1 MSGVISEPVKSP
13 PVDPSCE
20 DDRVNEPRW
29 IGRWPTTDWTFIT
42 SGSIRSI
49 RVPPSGTEGR
59 GDLAPVIVL
68 VIAAQV
74 SAALVLTGMC
84 PLVVNIVA
92 GLFLL
97 IALPVMLVNAKI
109 NWPESTKL
117 HEALVYSLALVVLGI
132 MVGGLVINE
141 VLPLVGVA
149 RPLDRV
155 PVVVTLLIALT
166 ALAVWRHERW
176 RLYDGHFPAR
186 RARMYPAIGRRD
198 QALLLA
204 GAIMVVASV
213 TGAFRLNNGAGGS
226 VAIAMLIL
234 AAVVIVAVFT
244 WRRRVNE
251 STIMVTIYLLSLSLL
266 LITSLRG
273 WFLAG
278 HDIQR
283 EFRVF
288 DIASSQGVWRMEW
301 FRDAYNACLS
311 INILP
316 TIIERATGIPEAYIY
331 KVVYQLLFALCPVL
345 IYLIGRRFASK
356 PVSILGVVYFIAF
369 PVYCNDMPF
378 INRQEV
384 AFFFL
389 GTALLLITNHDLPI
403 RARQIAFVIFGIGI
417 ILSHYSTTYVMLA
430 VLIVGRIY
438 TRVYPV
444 ARKLMEKPL
453 WGLRPLSGRS
463 RHRANAAP
471 PAVLNSAV
479 ILTLAVLAFLWVTL
493 TGTGGEVEET
503 YSTTVNQL
511 TGKDPNGQRSSDGS
525 YSIFGHKKV
534 SMEKRMKEYG
544 NDTLQTREKH
554 PEGYYP
560 LSEVQKY
567 TMPIVTPEQLP
578 VTTLGKAVE
587 RLGINV
593 SMTNRLLRSK
603 APIML
608 QLFVALGFLMVL
620 LGRARGF
627 LPSFEFIAGAAAF
640 MVIVSS
646 QVVLP
651 FVSVEYGILRTFDQ
665 GLFWLAPFLAVG
677 SIQAFGWLGRPTSM
691 RVALGCATAFFVSLT
706 GLMPQLLGGV
716 VPQLHLNNAGLYYNC
731 FYFHPQELSAIEWLQ
746 PRIKS
751 EWDES
756 GHPSTIQAE
765 VATDK
770 YSVSRLQ
777 NYSDIHPTDDIFP
790 LLLRKKAYVF
800 MGYTAVSRDE
810 VTFVESG
817 DPVTYKY
824 PFDFLDN
831 NKSLIYSSNGVRIY
845 R

>member
-1 MSGVISEPVKSP
+1 MIGV
-13 PVDPSCE
+13 
-20 DDRVNEPRW
+20 
-29 IGRWPTTDWTFIT
+29 IT

-49 RVPPSGTEGR
+49 RVRPSGTEGP
-59 GDLAPVIVL
+59 GDLVPVIVL

-109 NWPESTKL
+109 NWPESIKL

-155 PVVVTLLIALT
+155 PVVVTLLGALT

-186 RARMYPAIGRRD
+186 RVRMCPAIGRRD

-213 TGAFRLNNGAGGS
+213 VGAFRLNNGAGGS
-226 VAIAMLIL
+226 VTIAMLIL
-234 AAVVIVAVFT
+234 AAVVVVAVFS
-244 WRRRVNE
+244 WQRRLNE

-266 LITSLRG
+266 LMTSLRG

-288 DIASSQGVWRMEW
+288 DIASGQGLWNMAW
-301 FRDAYNACLS
+301 FPDAYNACLS
-311 INILP
+311 LNILP
-316 TIIERATGIPEAYIY
+316 TIIERTTGISEAYIY
-331 KVVYQLLFALCPVL
+331 KAVFQLLYALCPVL

-369 PVYCNDMPF
+369 PTYVTDMPF
-378 INRQEV
+378 INRQEI

-389 GTALLLITNHDLPI
+389 GTALLVITNHDLPI
-403 RARQIAFVIFGIGI
+403 RARQIAFIIFGIGVI
-417 ILSHYSTTYVMLA
+417 FSHYSTTYVMLT
-430 VLIVGRIY
+430 VLVVGWIF
-438 TRVYPV
+438 TG
-444 ARKLMEKPL
+444 ARKLVEKLPAQYRR
-453 WGLRPLSGRS
+453 RPFLSGRL
-463 RHRANAAP
+463 RRRANVA
-471 PAVLNSAV
+471 PAVVNSAV
-479 ILTLAVLAFLWVTL
+479 ILTLAVLTFSWVGL
-493 TGTGGEVEET
+493 TGSGGELDET
-503 YSTTVNQL
+503 YNTTVNQL
-511 TGKDPNGQRSSDGS
+511 TGKDSNGQRSSDS
-525 YSIFGHKKV
+525 RYSILGGTKA
-534 SMEKRMKEYG
+534 SPEKLLKDYG
-544 NDTLQTREKH
+544 DDTLLKREETEEKKR
-554 PEGYYP
+554 ESYYP

-567 TMPIVTPEQLP
+567 TMPIAAPDALP

-593 SMTNRLLRSK
+593 SMINRLLRSG
-603 APIML
+603 APLML
-608 QLFVALGFLMVL
+608 QLFIGLGFLMVL
-620 LGRARGF
+620 FGRARGF
-627 LPSFEFIAGAAAF
+627 LPRFEFIAGAAAC
-640 MVIVSS
+640 VVSIAS
-646 QVVLP
+646 HVALP
-651 FVSVEYGILRTFDQ
+651 FVSTQYGILRTFAQ
-665 GLFWLAPFLAVG
+665 GLFWLAPFLAGG

-691 RVALGCATAFFVSLT
+691 RVALGCATVYFLSLT
-706 GLMPQLLGGV
+706 GVISQLLGGYEG
-716 VPQLHLNNAGLYYNC
+716 QLHLNNAGPYYNL
-731 FYFHPQELSAIEWLQ
+731 FYFHSQELSAMEWLQ
-746 PRIKS
+746 PRIKA
-751 EWDES
+751 EWGQT
-756 GHPSTIQAE
+756 GHPTVLQAE

-777 NYSDIHPTDDIFP
+777 NYAQINASDDSFP
-790 LLLRKKAYVF
+790 LLVRKSAYVF
-800 MGYTAVSRDE
+800 MGYTAVRRGE
-810 VTFVESG
+810 VTFVTSG

-831 NKSLIYSSNGVRIY
+831 NKSLIYSSNGARIY